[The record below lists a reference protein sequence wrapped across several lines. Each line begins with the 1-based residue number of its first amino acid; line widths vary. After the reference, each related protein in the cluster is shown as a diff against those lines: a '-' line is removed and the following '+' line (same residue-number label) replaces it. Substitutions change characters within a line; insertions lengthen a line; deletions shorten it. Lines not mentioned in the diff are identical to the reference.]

1 MEESRKDAPEIPESV
16 PTTMTLAEFLENDV
30 PGYEYIDGKLV
41 LKSPPERHLPIP
53 TTMTAEEFLENDV
66 PGYEYAKGEL
76 IPMSPAT
83 RRHGK
88 ISAKVIW
95 HLSSHVYENGLG
107 ELYTAGTIFQVGDRM
122 MKPDV
127 AFVSTARLDVDE
139 DKGFPIPPDL
149 AIEVVSPTDVH
160 YRIIRKV
167 FDYLEAGTRLVW
179 VLDPVAKAVTVY
191 RSESDIEILTHE
203 ATLTGENVV
212 PGFACPVRQL
222 FE

>member
-1 MEESRKDAPEIPESV
+1 MKESHKDTPEIPESI

-30 PGYEYIDGKLV
+30 PGYEYAEGKLV
-41 LKSPPERHLPIP
+41 LKSPPTVPKPVP
-53 TTMTAEEFLENDV
+53 TTMTLAEFLENDV
-66 PGYEYAKGEL
+66 SGYEYATGEL

-88 ISAKVIW
+88 TSINIIRY
-95 HLSSHVYENGLG
+95 LDRYVYENGLG
-107 ELYTAGTIFQVGDRM
+107 ELYTAETTFQVGERV

-160 YRIIRKV
+160 YHIVRKA
-167 FDYLEAGTRLVW
+167 FDYLDAGTRLVW

-191 RSESDIEILTHE
+191 RSKSDIETLTHE

-212 PGFACPVRQL
+212 PGFACSVGQL